1 MQALTKLYRLSLTAA
16 KKMQVIMTQKWI
28 QSFGSAVDAY
38 SDYRRTGYP
47 IMWDPSNTS
56 MAPGGF
62 IQPPANGDP
71 FQDTQKAVPVL
82 LSRTY
87 PYTLPW
93 VDDELETNPNAPD
106 QKDPQTF
113 KPFWL
118 P

>member
-1 MQALTKLYRLSLTAA
+1 MTEFDAGDNN
-16 KKMQVIMTQKWI
+16 KKMQLIMTEKWI

-38 SDYRRTGYP
+38 TDYRRTGFP
-47 IMWDPSNTS
+47 IMWDPSKTS
-56 MAPGGF
+56 MAPDGK

-71 FQDTQKAVPVL
+71 FQATQKAVPVL

-87 PYTLPW
+87 PLTLPW
-93 VDDELETNPNAPD
+93 VDDELETNPNAPE
-106 QKDPQTF
+106 QKSPQTY